1 MEGRGEGNQKN
12 DMANEVIIELI
23 ARTEA
28 AQGKIDALE
37 SEIKGMKQATEKAT
51 GATAQ
56 LTQKLDQM
64 TGGAITGFK
73 GLVGGIKNGI
83 KSLKT
88 FKAAAAATGIGAL
101 VIAVGTLAT
110 AFTRTQK
117 GAEAFD
123 RITGTLSATID
134 VVLDR
139 VATLGLAVMSLF
151 DGDFQ
156 EAARLAREAFSDI
169 GKEIKEET
177 EIARE
182 LADAE
187 NELEKAEAELVLTS
201 AKRLAQI
208 EDLKLTAED
217 ATKSERERLAAVRE
231 AIRLE
236 REEADERVRIAQ
248 ERTRI
253 VKLQNEQGYS
263 RTEAIRREREA
274 EAELFNV
281 QRDRDSRLKELTARL
296 NSLTQAEEKHTL
308 SVEARIAA
316 MKEEM
321 AMEEEDEAIMEEN
334 FNAELDRQIE
344 MDKAKKKS
352 SLERIKQE
360 EAEEAKLK
368 AIRDKGADDY
378 EKYQKAVSEAKMNLA
393 ESAATFIAQQFGRES
408 AAGKAAAIAA
418 ATINTYRGV
427 SAALANPAMLPI
439 PLPQIQAALTLAQGL
454 AQVRN
459 IANTQIPNGFG
470 GGGGAAAGGGGRS
483 VAAPNV
489 SILGG
494 NEAMTQATRSLAQFG
509 KKPTRAY
516 VVSGEMTDNQA
527 LDRRIERN
535 ASFG

>member
-1 MEGRGEGNQKN
+1 MEGRGQGNQKN

-37 SEIKGMKQATEKAT
+37 GEIKGMKQATEKAT
-51 GATAQ
+51 GATTQ
-56 LTQKLDQM
+56 LTEKLDQM

-316 MKEEM
+316 MKEDI
-321 AMEEEDEAIMEEN
+321 AMEEEDEALFEEA
-334 FNAELDRQIE
+334 FNAEIE
-344 MDKAKKKS
+344 RITIRSEAEKKAH
-352 SLERIKQE
+352 LERIDQQIKEGENAEQIAKQKE
-360 EAEEAKLK
+360 RAEKQF
-368 AIRDKGADDY
+368 AD
-378 EKYQKAVSEAKMNLA
+378 ARIALA
-393 ESAATFIAQQFGRES
+393 QTGLNVIGEIFGRES
-408 AAGKAAAIAA
+408 AAGKAAAIAS
-418 ATINTYRGV
+418 ATIDTYK
-427 SAALANPAMLPI
+427 AFTNALANT
-439 PLPQIQAALTLAQGL
+439 PLPPPGPQIAAGLTLASGF

-459 IANTQIPNGFG
+459 ILSTPIPNGFG
-470 GGGGAAAGGGGRS
+470 GGGGASAGRGGAPTPS
-483 VAAPNV
+483 LPNV